1 VIAGIAIGAIV
12 GAVAAAVFL
21 MLVLSRRRRSLQNER
36 NVKNGNC
43 IPTFKAELDSTQWR
57 EELPATWSGKA
68 SPVEM
73 DAGAAVS
80 PKSRL

>member
-12 GAVAAAVFL
+12 AAVAAAVFL
-21 MLVLSRRRRSLQNER
+21 MLILSRRRRQNES
-36 NVKNGNC
+36 NVKDSNC

-57 EELPATWSGKA
+57 EELPATLSGKA

-73 DAGAAVS
+73 DAGVSVS